1 LLSTGQTLEVCSVT
15 APTLVFNILREKL
28 KEQIAR
34 DRAEKASQ
42 VTTVWSLHCDAPRK
56 KLKAFFTSFQSSKPA
71 SQVTTP
77 AVPSATQGSSQS
89 PLKEYTTCRLQVY
102 TMVH

>member
-42 VTTVWSLHCDAPRK
+42 VIFSRI
-56 KLKAFFTSFQSSKPA
+56 
-71 SQVTTP
+71 
-77 AVPSATQGSSQS
+77 
-89 PLKEYTTCRLQVY
+89 E
-102 TMVH
+102 M